1 MIYTRL
7 DSMDKINNFNI
18 NDCYFVMDFDGT
30 ITYNSNTLFSLFSK
44 SGYYPE
50 SYLKE
55 RNDNYNHYRP
65 LELDPNITLEEK
77 EKIVKEWQTKTY
89 QLLLKYKVKESDI
102 KKIID
107 RNMLNLR
114 DDAIEFIKLLKE
126 KNVPII
132 ISSAGISNFIVEL
145 LKKYECYDDN
155 VFVFAN
161 NLEFK
166 EDKIID
172 TIDTIIHSMN
182 KSDMLISKDYL
193 DIIKNKTYA
202 ILVGDQLS
210 DLKMT
215 KNLPFKKEISFGF
228 LDNNIDGQREFFKDS
243 YDVTLENGKSFDEIK
258 KILKI

>member
-1 MIYTRL
+1 
-7 DSMDKINNFNI
+7 
-18 NDCYFVMDFDGT
+18 
-30 ITYNSNTLFSLFSK
+30 
-44 SGYYPE
+44 
-50 SYLKE
+50 
-55 RNDNYNHYRP
+55 
-65 LELDPNITLEEK
+65 
-77 EKIVKEWQTKTY
+77 
-89 QLLLKYKVKESDI
+89 
-102 KKIID
+102 
-107 RNMLNLR
+107 MLNLR

-172 TIDTIIHSMN
+172 SIDTIIHSMN
-182 KSDMLISKDYL
+182 KFDMLISKNYL
-193 DIIKNKTYA
+193 DKIKNKTYA

-243 YDVTLENGKSFDEIK
+243 YDVTLENGKSFNEIK

>member
-89 QLLLKYKVKESDI
+89 HLLLKYKV
-102 KKIID
+102 
-107 RNMLNLR
+107 
-114 DDAIEFIKLLKE
+114 
-126 KNVPII
+126 
-132 ISSAGISNFIVEL
+132 
-145 LKKYECYDDN
+145 
-155 VFVFAN
+155 
-161 NLEFK
+161 
-166 EDKIID
+166 
-172 TIDTIIHSMN
+172 
-182 KSDMLISKDYL
+182 
-193 DIIKNKTYA
+193 
-202 ILVGDQLS
+202 
-210 DLKMT
+210 
-215 KNLPFKKEISFGF
+215 
-228 LDNNIDGQREFFKDS
+228 
-243 YDVTLENGKSFDEIK
+243 
-258 KILKI
+258 